1 MKKIFC
7 IFIYILSISCT
18 TNSIQFRQIT
28 DSKIVENITT
38 LNFTVEQPDE
48 TTIEIKKEA
57 LANWNSKSFFNKYQ
71 YWFLF
76 LGVYFIVGYTL
87 NSKITD
93 SIFDNRKTKT
103 AYLYFIFSSLIGG
116 HFLYLGKYWKY
127 WLYSILLLIFL
138 YINTFIFSNF
148 YNNSSVLIYT
158 IKEDL
163 TSIIIL
169 GLILIILTIDF
180 LTLSIQVFKINKSF
194 RASISPKI
202 SKERQLYFLDIKK
215 TLEKNNNLMLQKY
228 NQWKI

>member
-18 TNSIQFRQIT
+18 TNSSKSQQIS
-28 DSKIVENITT
+28 DSKIIDNITT
-38 LNFTVEQPDE
+38 LNFTVEEPDK

-76 LGVYFIVGYTL
+76 LGVYFIAGYLL
-87 NSKITD
+87 NSKISD
-93 SIFDNRKTKT
+93 NIYDNRKTKT
-103 AYLYFIFSSLIGG
+103 AYLYFVFSSLLGG

-127 WLYSILLLIFL
+127 WLYTILLLIFL

-158 IKEDL
+158 IEEDL

>member
-18 TNSIQFRQIT
+18 TNSSKFKQILDT
-28 DSKIVENITT
+28 KIIENITT
-38 LNFTVEQPDE
+38 LNYTVEEPNMVNTE
-48 TTIEIKKEA
+48 LKKEA
-57 LANWNSKSFFNKYQ
+57 LTNWDSKGFFSKYQ

-87 NSKITD
+87 NSKTKN
-93 SIFDNRKTKT
+93 SIYDNRKGKK
-103 AYLYFIFSSLIGG
+103 AYLYFVFSALLGG
-116 HFLYLGKYWKY
+116 HFLYLGKYLKY

-138 YINTFIFSNF
+138 YLNTFIISNF
-148 YNNSSVLIYT
+148 HNNSSLLIYT
-158 IKEDL
+158 INESL
-163 TSIIIL
+163 TSKVIL
-169 GLILIILTIDF
+169 CLILIILTIDF
-180 LTLSIQVFKINKSF
+180 FTLSIQVFKINKSF

-228 NQWKI
+228 NQWKK